1 VKTSNNQEGDFM
13 QRHPTLLNPQHTALL
28 IVDVQERL
36 VKAMPNHIEV
46 EESIA
51 TLQQGMDILSL
62 PTLITEQY
70 PRGLG
75 ATIESI
81 RTRSPKA
88 TIVEKISFSCC
99 GESSFAPALEK
110 LGAKQVVVTG
120 METHVCVMQT
130 VFDLLHAGYQVHVPI
145 KATCS
150 RSDAN
155 RDNALQRMQQAGAI
169 ITNVESVL
177 FELLREAGSAEFK
190 AISKLIV

>member
-1 VKTSNNQEGDFM
+1 M
-13 QRHPTLLNPQHTALL
+13 QQHPSILAVDNTALL
-28 IVDVQERL
+28 IIDVQERL
-36 VKAMPNHIEV
+36 VKAMPRHEEV
-46 EESIA
+46 EEAIT
-51 TLQQGMDILSL
+51 TLQQGMETLSL
-62 PTLITEQY
+62 PTLVTEQY

-75 ATIESI
+75 ATVEGI
-81 RTRSPKA
+81 RTRCPNA
-88 TIVEKISFSCC
+88 CIVEKTSFSCC
-99 GESSFAPALEK
+99 GANAFAPELEK

-120 METHVCVMQT
+120 METHVCVLQT
-130 VFDLLHAGYQVHVPI
+130 VLDLLHAGYQVHVPI

-190 AISKLIV
+190 AISKLIA

>member
-1 VKTSNNQEGDFM
+1 M
-13 QRHPTLLNPQHTALL
+13 QRHPTLLNPGNTALL

-36 VKAMPNHIEV
+36 VKAMANHIEV

-51 TLQQGMDILSL
+51 ILQQGMDLLNL

-75 ATIESI
+75 ATVESI
-81 RTRSPKA
+81 SARGSNA
-88 TIVEKISFSCC
+88 TVVEKTSFSCC
-99 GESSFAPALEK
+99 GANAFVPALEN

-120 METHVCVMQT
+120 METHVCVLQT
-130 VFDLLHAGYQVHVPI
+130 VLDLLHAGYQVHVPI

-155 RDNALQRMQQAGAI
+155 RDNALERMQQAGAI

-190 AISKLIV
+190 SISKLIA